1 MEKTLEEKFNVDI
14 ILPNYNKFNFVE
26 EAIDS
31 VVNQTF
37 KNWHM
42 YIIDD
47 NSNDNS
53 EIIII
58 NNYYR
63 IYGSSLN
70 Q

>member
-37 KNWHM
+37 KNWQL
-42 YIIDD
+42 IVVDD
-47 NSNDNS
+47 NSNLHNK
-53 EIIII
+53 E
-58 NNYYR
+58 
-63 IYGSSLN
+63 LLK
-70 Q
+70 